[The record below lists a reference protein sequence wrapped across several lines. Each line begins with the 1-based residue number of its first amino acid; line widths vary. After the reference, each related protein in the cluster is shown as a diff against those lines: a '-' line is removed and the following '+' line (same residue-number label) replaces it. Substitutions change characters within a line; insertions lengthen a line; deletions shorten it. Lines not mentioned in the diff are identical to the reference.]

1 MDNQVRRCAIF
12 ASTIVFAYGKEHHT
26 SLEEGMMKT
35 SISKPTILFGA
46 FMMVLF
52 IMACSISASTANIA
66 DAWMATDETGRTRVT
81 TYSPFDMF
89 YAIVDLRNAPDTT
102 NIKAVWTAVN
112 VEGITPNEVLN
123 ETTLTTPS
131 GLLNF
136 RLSLTEP
143 WPPGEY
149 KVDIY
154 LNDKLDKTLK
164 FEVR

>member
-1 MDNQVRRCAIF
+1 
-12 ASTIVFAYGKEHHT
+12 
-26 SLEEGMMKT
+26 
-35 SISKPTILFGA
+35 
-46 FMMVLF
+46 MMVLF

-81 TYSPFDMF
+81 TYSPFDTF

-102 NIKAVWTAVN
+102 NIKAVWIAVN
-112 VEGITPNEVLN
+112 VEGAAPNEVIK
-123 ETTLTTPS
+123 EISGTRGS
-131 GLLNF
+131 GLVSF
-136 RLSLTEP
+136 RLSLTES

>member
-1 MDNQVRRCAIF
+1 MPVERNITPDP
-12 ASTIVFAYGKEHHT
+12 KEGT
-26 SLEEGMMKT
+26 MKT
-35 SISKPTILFGA
+35 SMSKPVILIGA
-46 FMMVLF
+46 FVLILF

-66 DAWMATDETGRTRVT
+66 DAWMATDETGSTRVT
-81 TYSPFDMF
+81 TYSPFDTF

-102 NIKAVWTAVN
+102 NIKAVWIAVN
-112 VEGITPNEVLN
+112 VEGAAPNEVIK
-123 ETTLTTPS
+123 EISGTRGS
-131 GLLNF
+131 GLVSF

-164 FEVR
+164 FEVQ

>member
-1 MDNQVRRCAIF
+1 
-12 ASTIVFAYGKEHHT
+12 
-26 SLEEGMMKT
+26 MMKT

-66 DAWMATDETGRTRVT
+66 DAWMATDETGSTRVT
-81 TYSPFDMF
+81 TYSPFDTF

-102 NIKAVWTAVN
+102 NVKAVWTAVN
-112 VEGITPNEVLN
+112 VEGAAPNEVIN
-123 ETTLTTPS
+123 ETTGTMGS
-131 GLLNF
+131 GLLHF
-136 RLSLTEP
+136 RLSFPEP

-154 LNDKLDKTLK
+154 LNDKLDKTIK

>member
-1 MDNQVRRCAIF
+1 MPV
-12 ASTIVFAYGKEHHT
+12 GKEYHT
-26 SLEEGMMKT
+26 SPKEGTMKT
-35 SISKPTILFGA
+35 SISKPVILIGA
-46 FMMVLF
+46 CMLVLF

-102 NIKAVWTAVN
+102 NLKAVWTAVN